1 MNFSDLSLSEGLIK
15 KIKLLNFTQCTAIQE
30 KTLPISLQGKDVAG
44 QAQTGTGKTAA
55 FLIALYERLLALPAR
70 LPGDKSPLA
79 LIIAPTRELAVQI
92 QKDALALNPDDRF
105 VVHAVFGGMDYE
117 KQQAPFETGVDILV
131 GTPGRLIDFF
141 KQKLYHLKSIK
152 ALVIDEADRMFDMG
166 FIPDL
171 RYLMRKAPPFDQRQT
186 FLFSAT
192 LNFRVM
198 ELAYEHMNNPVKI
211 TVTPDQLTAEKVKQ
225 VLYHVERKK
234 KILLLQGL
242 LKKLE
247 MKRVLIFI
255 NTKQAGEELV
265 NRLERRGFTVRAITG
280 DIPQDKRL
288 KILEDFRSGKLP
300 ILVATDV
307 ASRGLHIDDVTHVI
321 NYDVPQDP
329 EDYIHRIGRT
339 ARAGAEGMAI
349 TLACEEYVL
358 NLEAIEELIN
368 QKIPVEWPDDD
379 MFVDLPHEPFAGKKH
394 VRRPPPGNAPRRT
407 NSRERPPRR

>member
-55 FLIALYERLLALPAR
+55 FLIALYERLLALPPR
-70 LPGDKSPLA
+70 VPGDKSPLA

-92 QKDALALNPDDRF
+92 QKDALALNPEDRF

-171 RYLMRKAPPFDQRQT
+171 RYLIRKAPPYDQRQT
-186 FLFSAT
+186 LLFSAT

-247 MKRVLIFI
+247 MTRVLIFI

-265 NRLERRGFTVRAITG
+265 NRLERRGFSVRAITG

-339 ARAGAEGMAI
+339 ARAGAEGVAI

-358 NLEAIEELIN
+358 NLEAIEALIN
-368 QKIPVEWPDDD
+368 QKIPLEWADDD
-379 MFVDLPHEPFAGKKH
+379 MFVDLPHDPFVGKKH
-394 VRRPPPGNAPRRT
+394 VRRPPPRNGPRRT
-407 NSRERPPRR
+407 GNRERPPRR